1 MARLRIVA
9 TLLCLAGCDE
19 VPVVAHPT
27 PAHFFVACLDA
38 PDDPAWP
45 ELHGSFK
52 DVELGSPDRAECQKA
67 KQVAAEVAADCVD
80 RRGCELPTFVNGTK
94 IPVDG
99 SKADRVLV
107 LTGLRLGTHV
117 ETSRVTHGSGNPRRP
132 QTNTTTSTEVVTDPG
147 RSGLIFVFD
156 AVAGQVV
163 GATNVDAAT
172 PQDLARTFEKLMR

>member
-1 MARLRIVA
+1 MARFAILA
-9 TLLCLAGCDE
+9 SLLFLFGCDE
-19 VPVVAHPT
+19 VPVAAHPT
-27 PAHFFVACLDA
+27 PAHFFVACLDDA
-38 PDDPAWP
+38 DDPAWP

-52 DVELGSPDRAECQKA
+52 DVELGSPDRPECQKA
-67 KQVAAEVAADCVD
+67 KLVAAEVAADCVD

-117 ETSRVTHGSGNPRRP
+117 ETTRVTHSSGTARRP
-132 QTNTTTSTEVVTDPG
+132 RNESTTSTDVVTEPG
-147 RSGLIFVFD
+147 RSGLVFVFD

-163 GATNVDAAT
+163 GATNVDGAT
-172 PQDLARTFEKLMR
+172 PKDLARTFEKLMR